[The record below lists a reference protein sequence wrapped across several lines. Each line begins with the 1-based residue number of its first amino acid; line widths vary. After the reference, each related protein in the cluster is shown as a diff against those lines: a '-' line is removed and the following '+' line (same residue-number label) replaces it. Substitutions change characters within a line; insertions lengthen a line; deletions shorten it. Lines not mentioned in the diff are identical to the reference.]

1 MNMLTTICAN
11 ANALM
16 ERHFGLQD
24 VEYADDTNL
33 IHTHLTSL
41 RVLAKCSPREAAYY
55 VVKVKNAQ
63 EGGKCYLLKFHPDIP
78 NVVIKDL
85 QGFSRRA

>member
-33 IHTHLTSL
+33 IHTHLPSL
-41 RVLAKCSPREAAYY
+41 HVLALNVIS
-55 VVKVKNAQ
+55 VKRHAPV
-63 EGGKCYLLKFHPDIP
+63 LK
-78 NVVIKDL
+78 
-85 QGFSRRA
+85 

>member
-1 MNMLTTICAN
+1 MEAFLVNMLTTICAN

-41 RVLAKCSPREAAYY
+41 RVFY
-55 VVKVKNAQ
+55 VLPVKQHTTLSK
-63 EGGKCYLLKFHPDIP
+63 
-78 NVVIKDL
+78 
-85 QGFSRRA
+85 